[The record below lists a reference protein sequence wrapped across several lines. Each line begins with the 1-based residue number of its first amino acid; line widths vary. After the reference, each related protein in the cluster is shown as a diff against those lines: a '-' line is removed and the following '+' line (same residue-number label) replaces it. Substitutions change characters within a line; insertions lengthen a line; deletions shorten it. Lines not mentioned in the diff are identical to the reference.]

1 MDTTEIRETTATKL
15 ARIAKLSASDGL
27 KRFDSLMHLF
37 SEESLAA
44 CFHALDGKK
53 AVGIDGVRKAE
64 YGEHL
69 ESNLKELIVRM
80 KRMGYRPGPV
90 RQVLIPKGDKAGAM
104 RPLGISNF
112 EDKLVQGVMR
122 QVLESIY
129 EPLFLPGSYGFRPG
143 RSCHDAVRDL
153 QHYLYRNPVQKVI
166 DVDLAKFFDTI
177 DHELLL
183 GMLREKITDPKF
195 LRYVQ
200 RMFKSGVLAT
210 GELTV
215 GQEGVQQ
222 GSLCSPILANVFA
235 HTVIDVWLEEVVKPH
250 CAGKVAWFRYAD
262 DMVICCE
269 YERDALRVR
278 KALGGRLARYKL
290 ALNEQKT
297 RLVDFTRPRN
307 GHPRPEVFD
316 FLGFTFYWGR
326 SRKGAPLPKVKT
338 SGKRLSAKLKAV
350 NAWGRTIRSRYPLNY
365 IWAVFCAKLRGHIQY
380 YGVSFN
386 TRAVQT
392 FLMKASRIL
401 FKWLNR
407 RSQRRSFNWEQ
418 FTLFLKANPLPR
430 VTVCHALF

>member
-1 MDTTEIRETTATKL
+1 
-15 ARIAKLSASDGL
+15 
-27 KRFDSLMHLF
+27 MHLF

-44 CFHALDGKK
+44 CFHGLNGRK
-53 AVGIDGVRKAE
+53 AVGVDGVSKAG
-64 YGEHL
+64 YGERL
-69 ESNLKELIVRM
+69 ESNLKELIARM

-90 RQVLIPKGDKAGAM
+90 PQVLIPKGDKAGAM

-129 EPLFLPGSYGFRPG
+129 EPLFLSGSYGFRPG

-153 QHYLYRNPVQKVI
+153 HQYLCRNPVQSVI

-183 GMLREKITDPKF
+183 GMLREKINDPKF

-200 RMFKSGVLAT
+200 RMFKSGVLAE

-215 GQEGVQQ
+215 GDEGVPQ
-222 GSLCSPILANVFA
+222 GSLCSPILANIFA
-235 HTVIDVWLEEVVKPH
+235 HHVIDVWLEEVVKPR
-250 CAGKVAWFRYAD
+250 CAGKVAWFGYAD
-262 DMVICCE
+262 DLVICCE

-297 RLVDFTRPRN
+297 RLVGFTRPRN
-307 GHPRPEVFD
+307 GHPIPGAFD

-326 SRKGAPLPKVKT
+326 SRKGAPWPKVKT
-338 SGKRLSAKLKAV
+338 SGKRMRSKLKAV
-350 NAWGRTIRSRYPLNY
+350 YTWGRSIRSRYPLNY
-365 IWAVFCAKLRGHIQY
+365 IWALFCSKLRGHIQY

-386 TRAVQT
+386 FRVVQN
-392 FLMKASRIL
+392 FQEKATRIL

-407 RSQRRSFNWEQ
+407 RSQRRSMNWEQ
-418 FTLFLKANPLPR
+418 FALLIRANPLPK
-430 VTVCHALF
+430 VAICHALF